1 MVTKGSFDGGNN
13 RGTFHFNRL
22 SLDGTFFDLLPLALI
37 LLPFFK
43 YDELFHV
50 AVISV

>member
-1 MVTKGSFDGGNN
+1 MATKGSFDGASNTE
-13 RGTFHFNRL
+13 TFHFNRL
-22 SLDGTFFDLLPLALI
+22 SLDGTFFDLLPLAL
-37 LLPFFK
+37 LFFPFQ